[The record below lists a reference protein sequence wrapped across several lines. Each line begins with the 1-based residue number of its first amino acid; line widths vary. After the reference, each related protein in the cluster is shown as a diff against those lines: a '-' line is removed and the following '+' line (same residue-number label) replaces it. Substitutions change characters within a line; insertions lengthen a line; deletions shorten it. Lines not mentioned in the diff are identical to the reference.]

1 MQKLKLKSENHMS
14 MKAYTYNR
22 CGTCRKAVKF
32 AEENGLEVTEVPI
45 RDKPPTKKELNQML
59 KMYDGE
65 IKKLFNTSGVD
76 YKAGNYKD
84 KIREMST
91 KEAIDELASNGNLVK
106 RPFVINGEIGSV
118 GFKEEIWKELY
129 L

>member
-1 MQKLKLKSENHMS
+1 

-59 KMYDGE
+59 KIYDGE

-84 KIREMST
+84 KIKEMST

-106 RPFVINGEIGSV
+106 RPFVLDGEIGSV
-118 GFKEEIWKELY
+118 GFKEDIWKELY